1 MIFNLEFMLLYF
13 LTGSRMRGNM
23 TKQEFLDQLGQIL
36 WDLPEDERMDAVWY
50 YEDYFADAGA
60 ENEQQVLREL
70 GSPERIAEKIR
81 ASFEERL
88 ASDSFDK
95 AMKQN
100 EKQNDFGID
109 NEIKGDFG
117 ENTETKNNFTSDISN
132 DEKGENLR
140 RNTDATDTKVEG
152 FGESDNNVFH
162 SETIET
168 QEYSNVNDFGSAGG
182 SGGTAGGFGS
192 AGGSGGTA
200 GGFGGAGG
208 SGGNAGGF
216 GGAGGSGG
224 TAGGFGGAGGS
235 GGNAGGFGGAG
246 GYGGTAGGFGGAGGY
261 GGNAGSF
268 GSAGGYGGNAGTA
281 SGQKGVQLRT
291 KSYLTPAV
299 LLLLLIFV
307 GIPIVGPI
315 LLAFCL
321 VMLGFFVGFGVGGVG
336 MVACGVVLIG
346 NGIINISLSS
356 GIALLLFG
364 SGLVVAAIGILF
376 IIFAMNCGF
385 RAVPAV
391 FRWIA
396 KTFRSVIGVRRA

>member
-13 LTGSRMRGNM
+13 LTSSRMRGNM

-100 EKQNDFGID
+100 EKQNNFGID

-117 ENTETKNNFTSDISN
+117 ENTKTKNNFTSDLSN
-132 DEKGENLR
+132 DEKGE
-140 RNTDATDTKVEG
+140 
-152 FGESDNNVFH
+152 SDNNAFH

-182 SGGTAGGFGS
+182 SGGNTGGSGS
-192 AGGSGGTA
+192 AGGSGGT
-200 GGFGGAGG
+200 
-208 SGGNAGGF
+208 
-216 GGAGGSGG
+216 
-224 TAGGFGGAGGS
+224 
-235 GGNAGGFGGAG
+235 AGGFGGAG

-261 GGNAGSF
+261 GGTAGGF
-268 GSAGGYGGNAGTA
+268 GGAGGYGGNAGTA

-307 GIPIVGPI
+307 GIPIAGPI

-336 MVACGVVLIG
+336 MVACGVILIG

>member
-13 LTGSRMRGNM
+13 LTSSRMRGNM

-100 EKQNDFGID
+100 EKQNNFGID

-117 ENTETKNNFTSDISN
+117 ENTKTKNNFTSDLSN
-132 DEKGENLR
+132 DEKGE
-140 RNTDATDTKVEG
+140 
-152 FGESDNNVFH
+152 SDNNAFH

-182 SGGTAGGFGS
+182 SGGNTGGSGS
-192 AGGSGGTA
+192 AGGSGGT
-200 GGFGGAGG
+200 
-208 SGGNAGGF
+208 
-216 GGAGGSGG
+216 
-224 TAGGFGGAGGS
+224 
-235 GGNAGGFGGAG
+235 AGGFGGAG
-246 GYGGTAGGFGGAGGY
+246 GYGGTAGGFGG
-261 GGNAGSF
+261 
-268 GSAGGYGGNAGTA
+268 AGGYGGNAGTA

-307 GIPIVGPI
+307 GIPIAGPI

-336 MVACGVVLIG
+336 MVACGVILIG

>member
-224 TAGGFGGAGGS
+224 TAGGFGGAGG
-235 GGNAGGFGGAG
+235 
-246 GYGGTAGGFGGAGGY
+246 Y